1 MLISFAFRFIISETI
16 VLEEMASL
24 VSAFILVSPLD
35 IKSASLFVMEFA
47 FRFIL
52 LAIKAALLYI
62 FPPASIEILFLA
74 SISELGL

>member
-35 IKSASLFVMEFA
+35 IKSASLFVIEFA
-47 FRFIL
+47 FRF
-52 LAIKAALLYI
+52 YI
-62 FPPASIEILFLA
+62 FPLASIEILFLA